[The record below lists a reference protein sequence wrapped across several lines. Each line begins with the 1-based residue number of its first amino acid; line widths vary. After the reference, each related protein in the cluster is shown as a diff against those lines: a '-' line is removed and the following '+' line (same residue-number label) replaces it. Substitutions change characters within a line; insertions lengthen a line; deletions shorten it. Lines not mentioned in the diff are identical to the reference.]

1 MQHDDK
7 SQTRR
12 NEPEQPNRDSELPPE
27 SFGEQEMANEGGG
40 ISNRPLDEEQERQEN
55 LPPRGERREN
65 WKED

>member
-12 NEPEQPNRDSELPPE
+12 NEPERPNRESEME
-27 SFGEQEMANEGGG
+27 RAEQDMAGEGGG